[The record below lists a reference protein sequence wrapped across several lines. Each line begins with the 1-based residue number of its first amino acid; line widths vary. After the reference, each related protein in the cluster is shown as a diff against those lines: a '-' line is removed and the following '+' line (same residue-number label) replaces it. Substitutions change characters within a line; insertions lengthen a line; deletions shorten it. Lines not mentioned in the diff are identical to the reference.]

1 MCSYLNDV
9 TILNKSITSTRRP
22 VFCPSYQLTKMS
34 LAEYESPILTRQL
47 SWESD
52 SYSEFSH
59 QSTDSRGSSESIND
73 QIEEVTSDL
82 NDMLKE
88 VEVM

>member
-1 MCSYLNDV
+1 
-9 TILNKSITSTRRP
+9 
-22 VFCPSYQLTKMS
+22 MS

-59 QSTDSRGSSESIND
+59 QSTASRGSSESINE